1 MFSTGWSKTLKKMLY
16 FLVVQK
22 GGQKFNLILKGE
34 ELRKYENSKKP

>member
-1 MFSTGWSKTLKKMLY
+1 MFSTGWSKTLK
-16 FLVVQK
+16 QK